1 MHKGSRLNLLRYS
14 TVHASEIFLV
24 EIVGS
29 TNRLN
34 IAKSVDSSVSF
45 VAFFTEKDF
54 FLFQVLQKRRRLAGY
69 PELSI
74 VRISL
79 RVVKPSDDLGQDL
92 KDECFDLVDNRDPA
106 DLERLGNH
114 GKDADKLPS
123 AGSLRHPLQGTPVNG
138 LHWLTEFTS
147 MPSGS
152 TELESSDCWAII

>member
-1 MHKGSRLNLLRYS
+1 MHKGSRLNRLRYS

-29 TNRLN
+29 TNRLK
-34 IAKSVDSSVSF
+34 IAKSVDSSVAF

-79 RVVKPSDDLGQDL
+79 RVVKPSDDLGQD
-92 KDECFDLVDNRDPA
+92 
-106 DLERLGNH
+106 
-114 GKDADKLPS
+114 
-123 AGSLRHPLQGTPVNG
+123 
-138 LHWLTEFTS
+138 
-147 MPSGS
+147 
-152 TELESSDCWAII
+152 